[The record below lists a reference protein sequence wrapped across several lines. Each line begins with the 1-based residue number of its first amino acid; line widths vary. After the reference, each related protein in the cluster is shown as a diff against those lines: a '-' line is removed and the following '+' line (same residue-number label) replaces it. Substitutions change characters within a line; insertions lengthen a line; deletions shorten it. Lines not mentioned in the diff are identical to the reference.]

1 MSNIPEILVKD
12 AITQAQDGGI
22 TTITTPSTIT
32 KWTQPATIVMQNV
45 VEFSWPNAFSGCT
58 GLTEV
63 SFPALTTFTAP
74 NAFSGCTG
82 LTTVSFPELT
92 TFTAPNAFSGC
103 TGLTTLNLPK
113 LETYTIADAF
123 SGCTNIITLD
133 VQRLLAI
140 ETAVTAKS
148 NCGFIVNQTA
158 LTTVNADNLQT
169 VTLYASTNGYGT
181 TASNNGAFN
190 RCKGLSRI
198 SFPSLTTITENVRGG
213 GDAQKAQNNGTFRGC
228 TALVEIDLPNV
239 TVITVDVNNVNTG
252 NVGNNG
258 TFNGCTSLTTL
269 YLPKL
274 AQLLGRIGKN
284 TDGAFNGCTALA
296 KVYLPLVTEI
306 TAYHFG
312 NCTALEEVTLGNDG
326 TDAEGRDTTYT
337 PTAVTSLNSNTFYG
351 CTQSNLTITL
361 YTEGGAALA
370 NQPWGATNAT
380 VIYEEI

>member
-1 MSNIPEILVKD
+1 MNGTATILIKD
-12 AITQAQDGGI
+12 AFTPTQGGGI
-22 TTITTPSTIT
+22 DTITTPSTIT
-32 KWTQPATIVMQNV
+32 TYTQPATLVMPEV
-45 VEFSWPNAFSGCT
+45 TEISWPYAF
-58 GLTEV
+58 
-63 SFPALTTFTAP
+63 A
-74 NAFSGCTG
+74 N
-82 LTTVSFPELT
+82 
-92 TFTAPNAFSGC
+92 C
-103 TGLTTLNLPK
+103 TGLTTLNFPK
-113 LETYTIADAF
+113 LETYANTRAF
-123 SGCTNIITLD
+123 SGCTNVTTLD
-133 VQRLLAI
+133 VQSLLAI
-140 ETAVTAKS
+140 ETTVTASS

-284 TDGAFNGCTALA
+284 TDGAFNGCAALA

-326 TDAEGRDTTYT
+326 TDADGCEVTYT
-337 PTAVTSLNSNTFYG
+337 PTAVTSLNANTFYG
-351 CTQSNLTITL
+351 CTQSGLIITL
-361 YTEGGAALA
+361 YTQGGTALA

-380 VIYEEI
+380 VIYEET